1 MSLTEKIAVK
11 IGSNAKLV
19 LNADEDKG
27 QIIIYGAI
35 NLLQIIFSILWV
47 TIFGLILGVFFEALL
62 FSITTGMLRKYSGGI
77 HASSPNRCI
86 ILGTIITCTSGV
98 FIHYLLYKLSMPTVM
113 WISTAFIIFA
123 LIVIIKKAPVDS
135 VKKPI
140 ANIELKKEFRN
151 KAIIVILFL
160 TLIIFILFVLSIKY
174 SGLYCIRLIE
184 AISFGVFWQTV
195 TLTQVGIGLI
205 EKVDYAL
212 KYIMEGGKNYGK

>member
-11 IGSNAKLV
+11 IGSNAKLI
-19 LNADEDKG
+19 LNADEDKE
-27 QIIIYGAI
+27 QIIVYGAI

-47 TIFGLILGVFFEALL
+47 VVFGLILGVFFEALL
-62 FSITTGMLRKYSGGI
+62 FSITTGILRKYSGGV

-86 ILGTIITCTSGV
+86 ILGTIITCIAGV
-98 FIHYLLYKLSMPTVM
+98 FIRYLLYKLSMSTVI
-113 WISTAFIIFA
+113 WISVAFIIFA

-140 ANIELKKEFRN
+140 TNIELKKQFRN

-160 TLIIFILFVLSIKY
+160 TVIIFILFILSKKY
-174 SGLYCIRLIE
+174 SELYCIRLIE
-184 AISFGVFWQTV
+184 SIGFGVFWQTV

-212 KYIMEGGKNYGK
+212 KYIMEGGGKL